1 MADTPIVLGGS
12 LCEEFLGRVGLKA
25 VHPECWHSIFWRNE
39 LRLLLAGYVDDFKL
53 AGSEEG
59 HEEGWKL
66 IGKRIDMDTPKRLVG
81 I

>member
-1 MADTPIVLGGS
+1 MATKDDCFAG
-12 LCEEFLGRVGLKA
+12 CMEGR
-25 VHPECWHSIFWRNE
+25 E
-39 LRLLLAGYVDDFKL
+39 LRLLLAVYVDDFKL

>member
-1 MADTPIVLGGS
+1 M
-12 LCEEFLGRVGLKA
+12 KA